1 MPTTKLISSINDSV
15 EKAMEKLTE
24 LRLTFQMKELNKQQQ
39 SASSALGTPLS
50 DLTSSLSNLLTAAAV
65 DLRSAVRLQ
74 KIEDEER
81 EKHHHHHHNHNH
93 VVGNCSEC
101 AVHNTS
107 SSSSS
112 QAFCIHK
119 SALADRVIDR
129 TFDQHK
135 AMLREELKEV
145 KSELEKFKSGAAYQT
160 LRQRI
165 DELELKLREEKM
177 KKKKNEVYHRSSAN
191 DDDEEE
197 KSERKQQFSINRNE
211 RDQIVSVSSFEEEKK
226 RRQAKLI
233 DKNDNDASGMFSL
246 ATVDDMIANFKNR
259 CEDRAQKRREV
270 EESVQ
275 LQREK
280 EQRQQQEQQNRQKE
294 RIVEGEKSRKE
305 NKQLDTLLLNSLIR
319 NFNNLLAAHRQEEA
333 KIVERKSDLLFLFM
347 SKIMKAKTHH
357 EPHLPPLSAT
367 PRVPSAPQ
375 QQHQQENDE
384 DGESLQKNHVITSGR
399 RRNSSSSSSS
409 RKKILDVTPKPLHEK
424 MNSMMTTT
432 SGRRW

>member
-39 SASSALGTPLS
+39 SSSASSALGTPLS

-74 KIEDEER
+74 KLEDEQR
-81 EKHHHHHHNHNH
+81 EKHHRQQHNHNH
-93 VVGNCSEC
+93 VSGGNCSEC
-101 AVHNTS
+101 AVNNNSSS

-177 KKKKNEVYHRSSAN
+177 KKKNAMDRSGAN
-191 DDDEEE
+191 HEGDE
-197 KSERKQQFSINRNE
+197 KERKQQFSINRNE

-226 RRQAKLI
+226 RRQAKVI
-233 DKNDNDASGMFSL
+233 NDKNKEDAAGMFSL

-275 LQREK
+275 LEREK
-280 EQRQQQEQQNRQKE
+280 EKSQLQEQNQQQ
-294 RIVEGEKSRKE
+294 RIAEEEKSSKATR
-305 NKQLDTLLLNSLIR
+305 QLDTLLLNSLIR
-319 NFNNLLAAHRQEEA
+319 NFNHLLAAHRQEEA
-333 KIVERKSDLLFLFM
+333 KIEERKTDLLFLFM
-347 SKIMKAKTHH
+347 PKIMMAKTHH
-357 EPHLPPLSAT
+357 EPQLPPLSAT

-375 QQHQQENDE
+375 QQQNDE
-384 DGESLQKNHVITSGR
+384 GGEPLQNSHIITSGR
-399 RRNSSSSSSS
+399 RRTSSSSSSS